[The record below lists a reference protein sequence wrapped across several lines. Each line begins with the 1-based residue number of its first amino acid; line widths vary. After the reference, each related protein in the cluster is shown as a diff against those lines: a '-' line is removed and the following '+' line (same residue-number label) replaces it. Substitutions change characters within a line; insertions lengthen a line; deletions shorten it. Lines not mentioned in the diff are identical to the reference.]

1 MNEKPKLGT
10 IDSALVSCVNLI
22 AAVTSTRAEDL
33 ISWLDLYYQVRKS
46 WEIEQGNE
54 PNPTLIRKDELLPIL
69 EATVRE
75 ALRGTARKAAET
87 VAENQKQ
94 IQHLWELTATE
105 QEKKKRKPAA
115 KDQDRSLSPSGS
127 SPSQEEPKRGQD
139 EAEPATAKKPGPWTL
154 YKRKIYD
161 RLLQV
166 RAEGYAIAQIAAC
179 SGGTLSEGRVMAAIN
194 AAQLRQE
201 EWRALETALDAVTLL
216 QIPANPGGGA

>member
-10 IDSALVSCVNLI
+10 IDSALVNCVNMM
-22 AAVTSTRAEDL
+22 AMVTSQRVEDL
-33 ISWLDLYYQVRKS
+33 AGWLDLYYQIRRL
-46 WEIEQGNE
+46 WEVAQGNVTD
-54 PNPTLIRKDELLPIL
+54 PQLIRKDELLPIL

-87 VAENQKQ
+87 V
-94 IQHLWELTATE
+94 TE
-105 QEKKKRKPAA
+105 KRKTRKPADS
-115 KDQDRSLSPSGS
+115 DQIRSLSPSGS
-127 SPSQEEPKRGQD
+127 SPSQGEPRRGQD
-139 EAEPATAKKPGPWTL
+139 PETARAKKPGPWTL

-166 RAEGYAIAQIAAC
+166 RAEGYTIAQIAEC
-179 SGGTLSEGRVMAAIN
+179 SGGNLSEGRVMAAIN

-216 QIPANPGGGA
+216 QNPANPGGGA